1 MKDLYLI
8 TPEHEAQLAHAITL
22 LDEMT
27 SEATLE
33 GVEPDGRIEEV
44 AQILRSLPF
53 FAKNY

>member
-22 LDEMT
+22 LDEMIA
-27 SEATLE
+27 EAALE
-33 GVEPDGRIEEV
+33 GVEPDGRVEEV
-44 AQILRSLPF
+44 AEILRSLPF